1 MIAIAIHGGAGEV
14 PDGPLPR
21 EGLSIALDAGYA
33 VLESGGSSVDA
44 VNTAVRMLEDNPLFN
59 AGKGAMLAHDG
70 SAELEASIMD
80 GSNLKAGAVCML
92 RHIKNPIDLARCVMD
107 KTKHVFLAGEGAE
120 EFAKLQGLTF
130 VPNEY
135 FITPLRQ
142 QQLIAALQGK
152 EQTLKDMHGLGTV
165 GAVAIDLQGN
175 LAAASSTGGITNKH
189 VGRIGDTPIIGA
201 GIYANNNSCA
211 VAATGRGEY
220 FMRLVA
226 AYDVAALV
234 EYRGWTLEKA
244 VKEVIRN
251 KIVKLGGPD
260 AFGGII
266 AVDNKG
272 NIIIKYNSV
281 SMYRALRDSNGRR
294 EVAVFEN

>member
-44 VNTAVRMLEDNPLFN
+44 VNTAVRILEDNSLFN
-59 AGKGAMLAHDG
+59 AGKGAVLANDG
-70 SAELEASIMD
+70 CAELEASIMD
-80 GSNLKAGAVCML
+80 GSTLKAGAVCML
-92 RHIKNPIDLARCVMD
+92 RHIKNPIDLARCIME
-107 KTKHVFLAGEGAE
+107 KSKHVFLAGVGAE
-120 EFAKLQGLTF
+120 EFAKTQGLQF

-135 FITPLRQ
+135 FITPFRQ
-142 QQLIAALQGK
+142 QQLTAALQGK
-152 EQTLKDMHGLGTV
+152 SKDLEGLGTV
-165 GAVAIDLQGN
+165 GAVAIDMQGN
-175 LAAASSTGGITNKH
+175 LAAASSTGGMTNKLI
-189 VGRIGDTPIIGA
+189 GRIGDTPIIGS

-211 VAATGRGEY
+211 VAATGNGEY
-220 FMRLVA
+220 FIRTVA
-226 AYDVAALV
+226 AHTIAALV
-234 EYRGWTLEKA
+234 EHGQYTLDQA
-244 VKEVIRN
+244 VKT
-251 KIVKLGGPD
+251 IVRGALTKLGGPD

-266 AVDNKG
+266 AIDKQG
-272 NIIIKYNSV
+272 NIVIKYNSV